1 MVSMGRGLVSIGTDR
16 NTSIDALSWWLYS
29 FKPTSSPHHGP
40 LLCKIYCKALRTQ
53 PKDQAAA
60 YLFVPMKHLLWF
72 LVFIALTPQSHVMAQ
87 DRKYGPLRLDL
98 RNVRKND
105 FAFIVPAKNK
115 QDQTLFLGIY
125 CEERLFNFRKH

>member
-1 MVSMGRGLVSIGTDR
+1 
-16 NTSIDALSWWLYS
+16 
-29 FKPTSSPHHGP
+29 
-40 LLCKIYCKALRTQ
+40 
-53 PKDQAAA
+53 
-60 YLFVPMKHLLWF
+60 MKHLLGF

-125 CEERLFNFRKH
+125 CEERLFNFTGAGGKWKVWETPQNVYEARIIADICNQI